1 MMGPRQIEQAALF
14 YEFSLE
20 RHVPATH
27 LLRSIDRFVDL
38 SDIRSHLAP
47 FYSSTGRPSIDPE
60 LLVRML
66 LVGYCYGIRS
76 ERRLCEEVHLNLG
89 YRWFCRLGL
98 DGEVPDH
105 STFSKN
111 RHGRFRDCDLL
122 RKLFETVVRRCM
134 AEGLVDGAAFAVDAS
149 LIAADANKQRSAVGS
164 EDVDW
169 EAIARTRRSVREYL
183 DTLDEAAWGAASETV
198 PKFISRSDPA
208 AQWTGAHKGHAFFAY
223 ADNYLIDLKAAV
235 IVDVEATRAIRQAE
249 VGAARTMIERTE
261 DCLGLCPERL
271 AADSAYGSAE
281 MLGWL
286 VNERAI
292 EPHIPVFDKSGRADG
307 TFSRED
313 FAYDH
318 QSDVYICPAGKALAS
333 TGTLVNDGTT
343 LLYRAS
349 KYDCDACELKPRC
362 CPKDAGAQGSAFDP
376 RKGSRRCARN
386 RQDRGL
392 CQVATRTEEDR
403 DAVRAPQ
410 AHPAPRSA
418 QVARSVRCSR
428 RVPPRCHRPEP
439 PKARKADPNAGLRA
453 NKLTRARFLPTSQ
466 TAEPPT
472 SSTQSAISGRS
483 VYQRVDCL
491 QFPDAD
497 PPCSQK
503 AGRFPSKMNKESPTT
518 ELVWRQHREVECT
531 GIPRGNVE
539 ECPDRVH
546 KI

>member
-1 MMGPRQIEQAALF
+1 
-14 YEFSLE
+14 
-20 RHVPATH
+20 
-27 LLRSIDRFVDL
+27 
-38 SDIRSHLAP
+38 
-47 FYSSTGRPSIDPE
+47 
-60 LLVRML
+60 
-66 LVGYCYGIRS
+66 
-76 ERRLCEEVHLNLG
+76 
-89 YRWFCRLGL
+89 
-98 DGEVPDH
+98 
-105 STFSKN
+105 
-111 RHGRFRDCDLL
+111 
-122 RKLFETVVRRCM
+122 M

-286 VNERAI
+286 V

-313 FAYDH
+313 FAYDY

-343 LLYRAS
+343 LLYQAS

-362 CPKDAGAQGSAFDP
+362 CPKMPSRKVPRSIHEKARDVAREIAKTDAYVRSRRERKKIEMLFAHLKRILRLDRLRLRGPSGAQDEFLLAATVQNL
-376 RKGSRRCARN
+376 RKLAM
-386 RQDRGL
+386 L
-392 CQVATRTEEDR
+392 I
-403 DAVRAPQ
+403 PM
-410 AHPAPRSA
+410 PA
-418 QVARSVRCSR
+418 
-428 RVPPRCHRPEP
+428 
-439 PKARKADPNAGLRA
+439 
-453 NKLTRARFLPTSQ
+453 
-466 TAEPPT
+466 
-472 SSTQSAISGRS
+472 
-483 VYQRVDCL
+483 
-491 QFPDAD
+491 
-497 PPCSQK
+497 
-503 AGRFPSKMNKESPTT
+503 
-518 ELVWRQHREVECT
+518 
-531 GIPRGNVE
+531 
-539 ECPDRVH
+539 
-546 KI
+546 